1 MTRVLFAYDGSEPAK
16 RALGYATRIDTGG
29 EAAVISV
36 APALIE
42 APHTAEYTDPTYDPQ
57 QAARDLEEACKLLE
71 AAGVR
76 GEAIVAT
83 GNPAAEII
91 RAAEERGTELIVVGV
106 RGQHAFERFIVGSIS
121 ERVVRH
127 APCDVLVVR

>member
-1 MTRVLFAYDGSEPAK
+1 MTKVLFAYDGSEPAK
-16 RALGYATRIDTGG
+16 RALKYGGLLDTGG

-42 APHTAEYTDPTYDPQ
+42 APHTTEYTDPEHDPHR
-57 QAARDLEEACKLLE
+57 AAHDLVEARELL
-71 AAGVR
+71 ASAGVK
-76 GEAIVAT
+76 ADTILVT

-91 RAAEERGTELIVVGV
+91 NAAEERGTELIVVGV
-106 RGQHAFERFIVGSIS
+106 RGQHAFERFIVGSIA
-121 ERVVRH
+121 ERLVRH